1 VIFKNNRSESYLF
14 ISNFEVSD
22 YGKRRCCESEKFKLG
37 IKNLVAGHK
46 ISFLIEGQLWANS
59 LVNPIYPFS

>member
-14 ISNFEVSD
+14 ISNFEVSH
-22 YGKRRCCESEKFKLG
+22 YGRCCGSEKFKLG

-46 ISFLIEGQLWANS
+46 ISFIIEGQLWANS
-59 LVNPIYPFS
+59 LVNPIYPFC